1 MPRVIHFEIS
11 ADDPERAAAFYRQVF
26 GWQIEKWAGPLEY
39 WLITTGR
46 PDEPGIDGGLAKRFS
61 PEEHTRNTIGVDS
74 VDDAV
79 AQIVA
84 NGGQVMLPKYAVPGV
99 GYLAYCSDTEGNLFG
114 LMQDDPAA
122 Q

>member
-11 ADDPERAAAFYRQVF
+11 ADDPERAAAFYREVF
-26 GWQIEKWAGPLEY
+26 GWQIEKWVGPLDY
-39 WLITTGR
+39 WLITTGP
-46 PDEPGIDGGLAKRFS
+46 PDEPGIDGGLAKRAS
-61 PEEHTRNTIGVDS
+61 PQEQTRNTIGVDS

-79 AQIVA
+79 AKIVV
-84 NGGQVMLPKYAVPGV
+84 NGGQVMLPKHAVPGV
-99 GYLAYCSDTEGNLFG
+99 GYLAYCSDPEGNIFG